1 MHAFRNWF
9 TGAAGTGNF
18 FFRYIHMNRH
28 ALSIIEI
35 FDLCPDFRLQPTLL
49 QYITLGGRK
58 KKMRQASR
66 RLRSKKGRIEASR
79 KPYCS
84 YLHNYCRFIA
94 FFSKC
99 YCCVAKARTSS
110 ICRVPEQLG
119 TLARRPQTQV
129 WCSGSMKFRY
139 ETWRLRSGGVSCK
152 AAWTGSRSRCMYL
165 LSFSSPLCRY
175 HGNEQGAIWLCKGSA
190 LGRRTRRGEEFVL
203 SGGFSGCFII
213 TLNCPSYCCHK

>member
-1 MHAFRNWF
+1 MYKYKYVIGESKDVSDRPPSTPGGGFLSYLNSPVHMCMLSV
-9 TGAAGTGNF
+9 TGSREQQGQEIF

-35 FDLCPDFRLQPTLL
+35 FDLCPDFRLQPRLL
-49 QYITLGGRK
+49 QYITLGGQK
-58 KKMRQASR
+58 KKARQDSR

-110 ICRVPEQLG
+110 ICRVLEQLG

-152 AAWTGSRSRCMYL
+152 AA
-165 LSFSSPLCRY
+165 
-175 HGNEQGAIWLCKGSA
+175 
-190 LGRRTRRGEEFVL
+190 
-203 SGGFSGCFII
+203 
-213 TLNCPSYCCHK
+213 